1 MMSAVR
7 SDALSAML
15 ASVEAVMRDK
25 VIPTAAGEARFAGL
39 MAASAIGMAAR
50 EISLGR
56 TLDKA
61 TADVAELAPQP
72 SPFPDPLIA
81 LTHLIR
87 EGLLD
92 GQDELHRRLMI
103 QAVTQTAVT
112 RPKMLTSGEKAMAGF
127 SEVLP

>member
-1 MMSAVR
+1 MSADR
-7 SDALSAML
+7 PDALATL
-15 ASVEAVMRDK
+15 LTSVEAVLRDK
-25 VIPTAAGEARFAGL
+25 VIPASAGEARFAGL

-50 EISLGR
+50 AISLDP

-61 TADVAELAPQP
+61 TADLAELAPQP

-87 EGLLD
+87 EGLMD
-92 GQDELHRRLMI
+92 GQDELHRRLLRL
-103 QAVTQTAVT
+103 AVTRTAVT
-112 RPKMLTSGEKAMAGF
+112 RPKMLTSGEMAMAGL